1 MSWSPKW
8 WPPISK
14 PLQARDHVSSLPQI
28 NARDTSASAFD
39 LAGKRVFVA
48 GHTGMA
54 GSAIVRRL
62 RQEPCT
68 VLVADHRELD
78 LTRQDQT
85 ERHLSATRP
94 DVVIMAAG
102 RVGGILANDKYPAN
116 FLADNLAMALNCI
129 HVSHLVGVRKLLF
142 LGSSCIYPK
151 FAKQPMS
158 EDQLLTGE
166 LEPTNEWYAIAKI
179 AGIKLCQAY
188 RRQYGSD
195 FISVMPTNLYGPGDN
210 YHPEHSHVVAAL
222 IRRFHEAKV
231 TNAPTVVVWGTGAPR
246 REFLYVD
253 DFADA
258 CVFVLKNYSGSQFV
272 NIGCGKDQTIAEFAR
287 TVAEVVG
294 FRGEIVYDTSKPD
307 GTPRKLLDVS
317 RLSAMGWKAKV
328 SLREGLKKA
337 YADFLT
343 NAVRER

>member
-1 MSWSPKW
+1 MISN
-8 WPPISK
+8 PPV
-14 PLQARDHVSSLPQI
+14 P
-28 NARDTSASAFD
+28 FD
-39 LAGKRVFVA
+39 LAGKRIFVA
-48 GHTGMA
+48 GHSGMA

-62 RQEPCT
+62 RQEPCE
-68 VLVADHRELD
+68 VLLASHRELD
-78 LTRQDQT
+78 LTHQEPT
-85 ERHLSATRP
+85 ENYFSSTRP
-94 DVVIMAAG
+94 DVVVMAAG
-102 RVGGILANDKYPAN
+102 RVGGILANDRYPVE
-116 FLADNLAMALNCI
+116 FLADNLAMELNCI
-129 HVSHLVGVRKLLF
+129 RASHIAGVQRLLF

-166 LEPTNEWYAIAKI
+166 LEPTNQWYAVAKI
-179 AGIKLCQAY
+179 AGIKLCEAY
-188 RRQYGSD
+188 RRQYGCD

-231 TNAPTVVVWGTGAPR
+231 VQTPAVVVWGTGTPR

-258 CVFVLKNYSGSQFV
+258 CVFVLKNYSSSEFI
-272 NIGCGKDQTIAEFAR
+272 NICFGADLTIAEFAR
-287 TVAEVVG
+287 TVADVVG
-294 FRGEIVYDTSKPD
+294 YPGKIVFDTSKLD

-317 RLSAMGWKAKV
+317 RLSALGWKAKT
-328 SLREGLKKA
+328 SLREGLGKA

-343 NAVRER
+343 SAVRER